1 MRAAVE
7 TGADGIDVLFGT
19 SSYLRQ
25 FSHGKDIAYII
36 DSAQEVI
43 EFVKGAPG
51 ALQRRTA
58 SAAT

>member
-7 TGADGIDVLFGT
+7 TGADGIDVPFGT

-43 EFVKGAPG
+43 EFVKGVPGG
-51 ALQRRTA
+51 ALQQ
-58 SAAT
+58 